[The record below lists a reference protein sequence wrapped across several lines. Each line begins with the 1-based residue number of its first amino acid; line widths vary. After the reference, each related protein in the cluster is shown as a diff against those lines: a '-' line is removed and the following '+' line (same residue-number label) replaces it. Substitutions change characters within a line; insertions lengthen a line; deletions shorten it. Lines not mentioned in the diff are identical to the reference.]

1 MTWEWGVDV
10 AVKGSKS
17 IDQGYFH
24 EYAKVQ
30 LQFQWSIAFFKVMVR
45 VLPEMRG
52 PAYRS
57 YQGMSIFFFHPVIPT
72 IQFHEWRNSKKN
84 LIELPKS
91 PKPSQGELVSSPRKE
106 SEGDAIKTADAPSE
120 TTKSDNSIDGGQIG
134 NTNDHVTEEALDVI
148 VKVLEAH
155 LQPYTVGNVVLH
167 LLKKQKAKLAQA
179 AAHKEKPHYLGTQPA
194 KILFCCLA
202 YTLVMLWFKRLNLSH
217 GDFSGAILEAI
228 TYLVC
233 VEVLRV
239 MPYFVLMYA
248 RQGQL
253 DLVFEWRVLLCLI
266 VATVYHTLVAGK
278 SPWLTILKAGAIFL
292 CTVFVDVYS
301 EAVGLIME
309 IYGLGNS
316 GTDQHSGLAL
326 AGD

>member
-1 MTWEWGVDV
+1 M
-10 AVKGSKS
+10 
-17 IDQGYFH
+17 
-24 EYAKVQ
+24 
-30 LQFQWSIAFFKVMVR
+30 
-45 VLPEMRG
+45 
-52 PAYRS
+52 
-57 YQGMSIFFFHPVIPT
+57 
-72 IQFHEWRNSKKN
+72 
-84 LIELPKS
+84 
-91 PKPSQGELVSSPRKE
+91 
-106 SEGDAIKTADAPSE
+106 
-120 TTKSDNSIDGGQIG
+120 
-134 NTNDHVTEEALDVI
+134 I

-155 LQPYTVGNVVLH
+155 QQPYIVGIVVLN

-179 AAHKEKPHYLGTQPA
+179 AAHKEKPHYLRTQSA

-217 GDFSGAILEAI
+217 GDFSEAILEAI

-239 MPYFVLMYA
+239 IPYFVVIYA
-248 RQGQL
+248 KQSQL

-266 VATVYHTLVAGK
+266 VATVYHGLVAGR

-309 IYGLGNS
+309 IYGFGNS
-316 GTDQHSGLAL
+316 GTDQDSGITL